1 MKEKINIGYIGLGRR
16 GRGMLKA
23 CFSQMNDVNVKTI
36 CDISEERIEMGKQLV
51 LEKGGYTPAST
62 TDYHEILADP
72 EIDAVVIMT
81 GWSGRLTIAKESML
95 AGKYTAIEVGC
106 ADTLD
111 ECFELVETYE
121 KTGVPVMMLENC
133 CYGRREMM
141 LLNMI
146 KQGLF

>member
-62 TDYHEILADP
+62 TNYQDILNDP

-81 GWSGRLTIAKESML
+81 GWNGIYAHTLLRVSCFTGATGKCVRLKEVILALSGLRGRK
-95 AGKYTAIEVGC
+95 
-106 ADTLD
+106 ADGT
-111 ECFELVETYE
+111 
-121 KTGVPVMMLENC
+121 
-133 CYGRREMM
+133 
-141 LLNMI
+141 
-146 KQGLF
+146 